1 MSAIVVNPT
10 STAQWHALVS
20 EAEAA
25 CDCRLD
31 EELES
36 YLVFLLMRFVGRPDM
51 ASAVLA
57 MEYLNGLV
65 AAGRVRVD
73 QLRDVGDK
81 CLLFSGLFPKRAERR
96 RVKVSYY
103 VGLGRSAY
111 QQLADNAAAAVLA
124 QFYGH
129 LAEAFVRMMDVLQAT
144 RALGGEHGLLA
155 PLEAFELWAE
165 TGSQRAFR
173 TLREGSGAL
182 PIVGDD
188 KQKH

>member
-1 MSAIVVNPT
+1 MSSIVVNPT

-20 EAEAA
+20 EAETA
-25 CDCRLD
+25 CACQLD

-36 YLVFLLMRFVGRPDM
+36 YLVFLLMRFAGRPDM

-65 AAGRVRVD
+65 AAGRDRVD

-124 QFYGH
+124 KFYGH
-129 LAEAFVRMMDVLQAT
+129 LAEAFVHMMDVLQAM
-144 RALGGEHGLLA
+144 RALGGERGLLS
-155 PLEAFELWAE
+155 PLEAYDLWAD
-165 TGSQRAFR
+165 TGSPRALR
-173 TLREGSGAL
+173 TLQEGSSAL
-182 PIVGDD
+182 PIIGDD
-188 KQKH
+188 TKQH